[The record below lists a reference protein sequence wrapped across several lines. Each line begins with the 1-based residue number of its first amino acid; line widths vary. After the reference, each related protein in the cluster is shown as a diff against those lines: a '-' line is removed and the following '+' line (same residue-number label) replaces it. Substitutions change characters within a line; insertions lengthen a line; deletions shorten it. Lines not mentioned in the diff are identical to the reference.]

1 MNKTNEDPEGR
12 SSSSSGARTHSVV
25 INSGYGRASGTT
37 KKRAVVKDARNGG
50 GSATNSI
57 TVVTT
62 PSSSLFSETGKSPQ
76 SWYPSPSTPVEA
88 NGFDS
93 DVDFVHWQSSQTAN
107 PALNSLLKEASSEGL
122 NSRLKTSCE
131 CSIHLILRPLV
142 ILRSSFLSLYQ
153 MNGFS

>member
-1 MNKTNEDPEGR
+1 MNKINKPEGR

-25 INSGYGRASGTT
+25 VNAGHGRGSGT
-37 KKRAVVKDARNGG
+37 KKRVVGKGARNG
-50 GSATNSI
+50 ATSSI

-62 PSSSLFSETGKSPQ
+62 PSSSLFSEAGKSPQ

-107 PALNSLLKEASSEGL
+107 PALNSLLKEASSEEL
-122 NSRLKTSCE
+122 NSRLKTSRK
-131 CSIHLILRPLV
+131 CSIHSILCPPLSCNFRSF
-142 ILRSSFLSLYQ
+142 ILYFQ